1 MAAWWGAGEE
11 ILTTGSMELFNAFA
25 LDESEVLEGALS
37 SEDLHDLSLSNLD
50 VGLDTEEV
58 LESFP
63 GCLDPSILS
72 ILESSTASGETESRL
87 TEESEATLLTALT
100 EILDNVDDE
109 NLSPFDTLSD
119 SELLAGHKEREQSP
133 LRRFLSLARS
143 PPEREPFSLRGHRT
157 LSSSSSSSSSKVEA
171 VGLDRPRGSV
181 GKPRE
186 ESSRTG
192 KLRMIRFGGEAR
204 SDGEEEEEEGE
215 ASGSAQGSES
225 EMDPASPEMV
235 ELAVSLPLEPGT
247 DSMALCEL
255 VKHMHPYC
263 LTVCLEGSEPELPEG
278 GLVLEIL
285 GPGEQEETPV
295 ASPEPSPPAAVHAD
309 GPAESPQRRPP
320 PGEGSTQGEALP
332 AAPSSPAEAGL
343 PAGEDEGKASEDRPR
358 QEASE
363 KRPSRRRKKRK
374 DKEVSGGGGRALRSR
389 AGKQDKE
396 EGDSVN
402 GGSVPPVNTSP
413 PKAPREAEAPAEAA
427 EGKIPQERAS
437 QPPQNVPEVS
447 PEANVSSLPETP
459 KNAERNPTDLL
470 EKNPAKK
477 PGLHEPSPAAAP
489 EVKPGVPALGSDSHS
504 PVPPVSH
511 SPEVQGGG
519 KTAAGGE
526 GPSAPQPKEP
536 KPRLLSLEEYRLL
549 RQKKKPQ
556 PVEKPEDQRPKWPTL
571 PELPRELPPIPCLP
585 EPTPPGLRRA
595 SVDPAPSAMPAWQ
608 PIGPGAP
615 PTPEALLVPPGS
627 ASAPIKPAPASKATA
642 RPAPEGA
649 PNSSS
654 LPKPAPVITTPRPPC
669 ALKVAAPDPG
679 VQQSAARSGGP
690 GPCNR
695 AVPLQG
701 SCRPA
706 VTPGLGQQL
715 KPAPAAGLPD
725 KGSRLGPAV
734 RALPTSP
741 PEAREPLAQT
751 TTETLKP
758 QSNSVSPKSNS
769 GAADPVA
776 RVGGPTKCPAPSPAP
791 AFSLTSAA
799 QGVPPSRPVPA
810 AAAAVNPRLPARDK
824 LPRAETC
831 APPVSAAARP
841 AASRKPSPAEA
852 LIQAFTSE
860 IGIEASDLTS
870 LLEQFEETQAA
881 VCSEPQ
887 PDGKSLERGLF
898 LGLASS
904 AGLTPPATPPHHPWK
919 PVTPA
924 AVVPGKPKPAEVPR
938 PCNSKTIQIIDPRPL
953 PRAKTRPKAPAA
965 PAPEPVPA
973 PTSQIP
979 AFTDHDY
986 CLPQTEPAGSDLGT
1000 RWNVKQLP
1008 VITIKPIE
1016 RPSPPA
1022 PVSTKPPGV
1031 PVAPSPKK
1039 FISQPLD
1046 HRTQPAMGILS
1057 GSVMLSPESSP
1068 CRLEADIAPAEKSPS
1083 SRTFRYDE
1091 SPASPPA
1098 EERGRARRRYR
1109 VRSPSSSSSSSD
1121 SDSQSSS
1128 ESGSRSPP
1136 RKRRLPRRCYRH
1148 YSYSSSRSGSW
1159 SRSRSRSPS
1168 SPPRHWRSSSSRRR
1182 SHSPGY
1188 GQYNRY
1194 DSRDRI
1200 CRQELKNQLKEK
1212 AIEERRVVYIGKI
1225 RGGMTRKELK
1235 ERFSLFG
1242 EIEECTL
1249 HFREHGD
1256 NYGFVTYTH
1265 THDAFTAIE
1274 KGNKLRNPDELPFDL
1289 CFGGRRQFCKTSYA
1303 DLDSNRE
1310 FDPGPA
1316 KSKFDALDFDTLL
1329 KQAQKGLRR

>member
-25 LDESEVLEGALS
+25 LDEVTMSDSRGRRSAVPSALHACVDVGAPRLTGLKES
-37 SEDLHDLSLSNLD
+37 SPASSASFLPPSSYLLCPGDADRSSTLTPDLSHSSRLLHRLD
-50 VGLDTEEV
+50 
-58 LESFP
+58 
-63 GCLDPSILS
+63 
-72 ILESSTASGETESRL
+72 SGEGQGS
-87 TEESEATLLTALT
+87 
-100 EILDNVDDE
+100 DDD
-109 NLSPFDTLSD
+109 LSTFIVKLKIPKL
-119 SELLAGHKEREQSP
+119 SP

-157 LSSSSSSSSSKVEA
+157 LSSSSSSSS
-171 VGLDRPRGSV
+171 
-181 GKPRE
+181 KP
-186 ESSRTG
+186 
-192 KLRMIRFGGEAR
+192 RMIRFGGEAR

-215 ASGSAQGSES
+215 AGGSAQGSES
-225 EMDPASPEMV
+225 ETDPASPEMV

-285 GPGEQEETPV
+285 GPGEQEQTPV
-295 ASPEPSPPAAVHAD
+295 ASPEPSPPAVVPAD
-309 GPAESPQRRPP
+309 GTAESPQRRTP
-320 PGEGSTQGEALP
+320 PGGGSTQGEALP

-343 PAGEDEGKASEDRPR
+343 PAEEDEGNASEDRPR

-374 DKEVSGGGGRALRSR
+374 DKEV
-389 AGKQDKE
+389 
-396 EGDSVN
+396 
-402 GGSVPPVNTSP
+402 
-413 PKAPREAEAPAEAA
+413 
-427 EGKIPQERAS
+427 
-437 QPPQNVPEVS
+437 QPPQKVPEGS
-447 PEANVSSLPETP
+447 PEANVSSPPETP

-470 EKNPAKK
+470 ERSPAEK
-477 PGLHEPSPAAAP
+477 PGLREPSPAAAP

-504 PVPPVSH
+504 PAPPVSH
-511 SPEVQGGG
+511 GPVVQGGG

-526 GPSAPQPKEP
+526 GPSVPQPKEP

-556 PVEKPEDQRPKWPTL
+556 PAVRAAVACS
-571 PELPRELPPIPCLP
+571 RELSCWNSALTFHPKESPRASPCLP

-615 PTPEALLVPPGS
+615 PTPEALLVPPGM
-627 ASAPIKPAPASKATA
+627 ASAPSKPAPTSKPTA
-642 RPAPEGA
+642 RPAPE
-649 PNSSS
+649 
-654 LPKPAPVITTPRPPC
+654 
-669 ALKVAAPDPG
+669 
-679 VQQSAARSGGP
+679 
-690 GPCNR
+690 
-695 AVPLQG
+695 
-701 SCRPA
+701 
-706 VTPGLGQQL
+706 
-715 KPAPAAGLPD
+715 
-725 KGSRLGPAV
+725 
-734 RALPTSP
+734 
-741 PEAREPLAQT
+741 
-751 TTETLKP
+751 ETLKP
-758 QSNSVSPKSNS
+758 QPNSVSPKSNS

-776 RVGGPTKCPAPSPAP
+776 RVGGPSPAP

-799 QGVPPSRPVPA
+799 QGVPPSRPVPPA
-810 AAAAVNPRLPARDK
+810 AAAAAAAPCLPARDK

-831 APPVSAAARP
+831 APPVPAAARP
-841 AASRKPSPAEA
+841 ATSRKPSPAEA

-870 LLEQFEETQAA
+870 LLEQFEETQAKEEQSVPEVCGKAAA
-881 VCSEPQ
+881 VGNSSSEPQ

-924 AVVPGKPKPAEVPR
+924 AVVQGKPKPAEVPR
-938 PCNSKTIQIIDPRPL
+938 PCSSKAIQIIDPRPL
-953 PRAKTRPKAPAA
+953 PRAKTRPPAA
-965 PAPEPVPA
+965 PAPAPAPA

-1031 PVAPSPKK
+1031 PVTPSPKK

-1068 CRLEADIAPAEKSPS
+1068 CRLEADGAPAEKPPS

-1136 RKRRLPRRCYRH
+1136 RKRSEALCIYDHEARRNKRFSIMYVLFSEQLRVLVL
-1148 YSYSSSRSGSW
+1148 YSSSRSGSW
-1159 SRSRSRSPS
+1159 SRSRSRSPG
-1168 SPPRHWRSSSSRRR
+1168 SPPRHWRSRRR
-1182 SHSPGY
+1182 SRRSVPGVR
-1188 GQYNRY
+1188 GSGEPRRSEEQRRS
-1194 DSRDRI
+1194 DPFLPLS
-1200 CRQELKNQLKEK
+1200 Q
-1212 AIEERRVVYIGKI
+1212 EERRVVYIGKI

>member
-25 LDESEVLEGALS
+25 LDEGGALS
-37 SEDLHDLSLSNLD
+37 IRD
-50 VGLDTEEV
+50 VEIRLNV
-58 LESFP
+58 SCILYNYF
-63 GCLDPSILS
+63 DPSLQ
-72 ILESSTASGETESRL
+72 TESRL

-157 LSSSSSSSSSKVEA
+157 LSSSSSSSSSK
-171 VGLDRPRGSV
+171 S
-181 GKPRE
+181 
-186 ESSRTG
+186 TNW
-192 KLRMIRFGGEAR
+192 EAR

-706 VTPGLGQQL
+706 VTPGL
-715 KPAPAAGLPD
+715 A
-725 KGSRLGPAV
+725 AV

-870 LLEQFEETQAA
+870 LLEQFEETQ
-881 VCSEPQ
+881 VLHTRDQCIKQDFELNNMPGVSVGSSEPQ

-1136 RKRRLPRRCYRH
+1136 RKRSYAHEACRNERFSIMYVLFLAQPRRCYRH

-1182 SHSPGY
+1182 SHRMFALLLHRAPHKP
-1188 GQYNRY
+1188 NAE
-1194 DSRDRI
+1194 
-1200 CRQELKNQLKEK
+1200 ELKNQLKEK